1 MLTLGIRITI
11 EVRCVPAVI
20 SAADTAQVLLTG

>member
-11 EVRCVPAVI
+11 EARRVPAVI
-20 SAADTAQVLLTG
+20 SAAGTARVLLTG